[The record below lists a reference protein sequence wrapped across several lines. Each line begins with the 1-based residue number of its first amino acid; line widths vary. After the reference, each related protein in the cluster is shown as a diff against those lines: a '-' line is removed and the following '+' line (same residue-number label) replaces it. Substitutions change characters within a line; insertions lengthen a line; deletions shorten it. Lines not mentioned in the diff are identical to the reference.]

1 MYVCVVCPCVLWHAH
16 GGQRESVLSFH
27 RVIHRVEL
35 RLSDWCQGPLRL
47 ELPPW
52 PLIIFLHS
60 LALKCD
66 EVKFYKNVVPGFYSK
81 EQKYGY
87 SDLES
92 QLQGFCP
99 GFASIPIKDQF
110 APNMVLECAMC
121 HTPHL
126 ACLYTHT
133 ERREVDT
140 IINSFFP

>member
-35 RLSDWCQGPLRL
+35 RLSDWCQGPLCL

-99 GFASIPIKDQF
+99 GFVRIPIKDQF

-133 ERREVDT
+133 ERGEVDT